1 MRNITTNGQEF
12 QFCLISRKEN
22 KRSGMRFL
30 VRGIDKNG
38 NVANFAETEQVVI
51 IKKNEETDIVSYM
64 QLRGSIPLFWTQG
77 PNLLLNPSIY
87 FDSENRENY
96 FSFEK
101 HTHNIT
107 KDYDGKIIYVNLI
120 DKKGDQNN
128 IGEYL
133 NILHKEYKDNKGK
146 KEKKN
151 FNILLTKNKK
161 FN

>member
-1 MRNITTNGQEF
+1 MAIRNVSNLGQDF
-12 QFCLISRKEN
+12 TYSLFSRKEI

-38 NVANFAETEQVVI
+38 YVANFAETEQVI
-51 IKKNEETDIVSYM
+51 ITKKNDEIDIVSYM
-64 QLRGSIPLFWTQG
+64 QLRGSIPLFWTQA

-101 HTHNIT
+101 HTLNMT
-107 KDYDGKIIYVNLI
+107 QDYGGKIIYVNLI

-133 NILHKEYKDNKGK
+133 NILHKEYKDFKGK
-146 KEKKN
+146 KLN
-151 FNILLTKNKK
+151 L
-161 FN
+161 